1 MWIIGCD
8 YHPSGQQVFGIDRE
22 SGEVVADRWIAH
34 AGTDVDEFY
43 GRLPAGTVVGVESS
57 GNMQWFERRLA
68 QYGLRLRLGDAAQI
82 RAKETRKQKHDR
94 RDAELIAR
102 LLREDNFPELQWVPS
117 LEERDQRQLL
127 MHRHK
132 LVRMRAQ
139 VKNQLQHIAMNQGQQ
154 KKRQLWSGAGRELL
168 EKLQLDPWTAR
179 RRDDLLRWLDLLNHD
194 CASLEMAVRQAAEAR
209 ADARLLMTHP
219 GIGPVISLGFVLTVG
234 RIERFERSRELVS
247 YLGLNP
253 SEDSSG
259 ERRRLGG
266 ISKQGSSFMRQL
278 LIQGA
283 QTAVRGDEELGRQYR
298 RLASKK
304 HRAVA
309 KVMVARKLAVR
320 MFWMLKTQKTHSELV
335 RTRGSSSHSGVGK
348 TDDLSERP
356 ASPRISPCGETARE
370 RVCTRNHG
378 RKDRIDGE
386 WDQGC
391 GTHQ

>member
-1 MWIIGCD
+1 MLIIGCD
-8 YHPSGQQVFGIDRE
+8 YHPSGQQVFGIDTE

-34 AGTDVDEFY
+34 AGKEVEEFY
-43 GRLPAGTVVGVESS
+43 GRLPAGTVVGAESS
-57 GNMQWFERRLA
+57 GNMLWFERRLQ
-68 QYGLRLRLGDAAQI
+68 QYGHQLRLGDAAQI

-102 LLREDNFPELQWVPS
+102 LLREGNFPDLRWVPS
-117 LEERDQRQLL
+117 LAERDLRQLL

-139 VKNQLQHIAMNQGQQ
+139 VKNQLQHIALNQGQQ
-154 KKRQLWSGAGRELL
+154 KKRQLWTKAGRELL
-168 EKLQLDPWTAR
+168 EKLPLEPWTGR
-179 RRDDLLRWLDLLNHD
+179 RRDDLLRWLDLLNREV
-194 CASLEMAVRQAAEAR
+194 ASLEMAVQQAAEAR
-209 ADARLLMTHP
+209 AEARLLMTHP

-234 RIERFERSRELVS
+234 PIERFKRSRELVS

-253 SEDSSG
+253 SEESSG

-266 ISKQGSSFMRQL
+266 ISKQGNGFMRML

-283 QTAVRGDEELGRQYR
+283 QTAVRGDEALLRQYR

-320 MFWMLKTQKTHSELV
+320 MFWMLKTQKTHAELV
-335 RTRGSSSHSGVGK
+335 RMRGSSSHPGVNQTDLLSG
-348 TDDLSERP
+348 RP
-356 ASPRISPCGETARE
+356 ASPRIQP
-370 RVCTRNHG
+370 
-378 RKDRIDGE
+378 
-386 WDQGC
+386 
-391 GTHQ
+391 